1 MKKICWN
8 TSSAMTITRAQNKV
22 QQKF

>member
-1 MKKICWN
+1 MKMENIK
-8 TSSAMTITRAQNKV
+8 NKV